1 MLKNIRLII
10 LLLTFCDTV
19 TAQKSVMM
27 WMDATANFERLASKD
42 SVIFYLQKC
51 KEVGVTD
58 VVIDVKPIT
67 GEVLYKS
74 NIAPFLKEWKGFTR
88 PQNFDLLQTAIE
100 EGHKLK
106 MKVHAAMNVFS
117 GGHNQFNTGIIYT
130 THPEWQSQN
139 YLDTGITLISKIKTK
154 YSGMLNPANPEVQAY
169 ELSILAELVK
179 KYKMLDGV
187 MLDRGRYDGLEADF
201 STLSKN
207 IFEKYIGKKVN
218 NFPTDIFSYKKE
230 NRKSVKVP
238 GILYK
243 EWLEWR
249 ASIIYNFFKAARA
262 VAKKNNP
269 AIIFADYT
277 GAWYPTYY
285 EVGVNWAS
293 NKYDVA
299 KDYPQWATKKYQ
311 QYGYAELLD
320 LYSSG
325 CYFYEVTKKEVADS
339 NSIKAARTEAGM
351 SDQKAPW
358 YSVEGSAEMA
368 MNITMKAA
376 PLLGSVYVEQYNTN
390 SNQFT
395 KAMQMCLDK
404 TNGLMVFDM
413 VHIVEKN
420 WWFTIKNLQR
430 N

>member
-1 MLKNIRLII
+1 MFQSHTGI
-10 LLLTFCDTV
+10 
-19 TAQKSVMM
+19 AQKSVMM
-27 WMDATANFERLASKD
+27 WMDATANYERLSTKD
-42 SVIFYLQKC
+42 SIKYYFKKC

-67 GEVLYKS
+67 GEVLYQSK
-74 NIAPFLKEWKGFTR
+74 IAPFLSEWKGFTR
-88 PQNFDLLQTAIE
+88 PANFDLLNKAIE
-100 EGHKLK
+100 EGHAIKI
-106 MKVHAAMNVFS
+106 KVHASINVFS
-117 GGHNQFNTGIIYT
+117 GGHSLFNRGIIYT
-130 THPEWQSQN
+130 THPDWQSQN
-139 YLDTGITLISKIKTK
+139 YINTGITPISKIKTK
-154 YSGMLNPANPEVQAY
+154 LSGMLNPANPAVQAY
-169 ELSILAELVK
+169 ELSVLAELIK
-179 KYKMLDGV
+179 KYPLLDGV
-187 MLDRGRYDGLEADF
+187 MLDRVRYDGMEADF
-201 STLSKN
+201 SPLSKKL
-207 IFEKYIGKKVN
+207 FEKYIAKQVN

-230 NRKSVKVP
+230 NGKSIKVP

-249 ASIIYNFFKAARA
+249 ASVIYNFFKKARV
-262 VAKKNNP
+262 VAKQNNP
-269 AIIFADYT
+269 KIIFGDYT

-311 QYGYAELLD
+311 QFGYAELLD

-351 SDQKAPW
+351 SDQKGPW

-368 MNITMKAA
+368 MKITKNVA
-376 PLLGSVYVEQYNTN
+376 PLLGSVYVEQYKQN
-390 SNQFT
+390 SGQFT

-404 TNGLMVFDM
+404 TNGLMIFDL

-420 WWFTIKNLQR
+420 WWDTIKNLQKS
-430 N
+430 

>member
-1 MLKNIRLII
+1 MKNLAIIFLLILKSHTGI
-10 LLLTFCDTV
+10 
-19 TAQKSVMM
+19 AQKSVMM
-27 WMDATANFERLASKD
+27 WMDATANFERLSTKD
-42 SVIFYLQKC
+42 SVKYYLNKC
-51 KEVGVTD
+51 KQVGVTD

-74 NIAPFLKEWKGFTR
+74 RIAPFLNEWKGFTR
-88 PQNFDLLQTAIE
+88 PTNFDLLQTAIE
-100 EGHKLK
+100 EGHAINI
-106 MKVHAAMNVFS
+106 KVHVSINVFS
-117 GGHNQFNTGIIYT
+117 GGHSQFKRGIIYT

-139 YLDTGITLISKIKTK
+139 YIDTGVALISSIKTK
-154 YSGMLNPANPEVQAY
+154 LSGMLNPANPVVQAY
-169 ELSILAELVK
+169 ELSILAELIR
-179 KYKMLDGV
+179 KYQQLDGI
-187 MLDRGRYDGLEADF
+187 MLDRVRYDGMEADF
-201 STLSKN
+201 SPLSKKL
-207 IFEKYIGKKVN
+207 FEKYIGKQVN

-230 NRKSVKVP
+230 NEKNIKVP

-249 ASIIYNFFKAARA
+249 ASVIYNFFKKARA
-262 VAKKNNP
+262 IAKQNNP
-269 AIIFADYT
+269 KIIFGDYT

-320 LYSSG
+320 MYSSG

-339 NSIKAARTEAGM
+339 NTIKAARTEAGM

-368 MNITMKAA
+368 MKITKNAA
-376 PLLGSVYVEQYNTN
+376 PVLGSVYVEQYKQN
-390 SNQFT
+390 SGQFT

-404 TNGLMVFDM
+404 TNGLMIFDL

-420 WWFTIKNLQR
+420 WWDTIKNLQK

>member
-1 MLKNIRLII
+1 MKNIAVIF
-10 LLLTFCDTV
+10 LLMAV
-19 TAQKSVMM
+19 SHGSIAQKTVMM
-27 WMDATANFERLASKD
+27 WMDATANFERLTSED
-42 SVIFYLQKC
+42 SVKYYLQKC
-51 KEVGVTD
+51 KAVGVTD

-74 NIAPFLKEWKGFTR
+74 NIAPFLNEWKGYTR
-88 PQNFDLLQTAIE
+88 STNFDLLQTAIV
-100 EGHKLK
+100 EGHKLNL
-106 MKVHAAMNVFS
+106 KVHASINVFS
-117 GGHNQFNTGIIYT
+117 GGHSQFNKGIIYT

-154 YSGMLNPANPEVQAY
+154 YSGMLNPANPAVQAY
-169 ELSILAELVK
+169 ELSILGELVK
-179 KYKMLDGV
+179 KYPLLNGV
-187 MLDRGRYDGLEADF
+187 MLDRVRYDGLEADF
-201 STLSKN
+201 SALSKR

-218 NFPTDIFSYKKE
+218 DFPADIFSYKNEHGK
-230 NRKSVKVP
+230 NIKVP
-238 GILYK
+238 GKYYK

-249 ASIIYNFFKAARA
+249 ANIIYNFFKKARA

-269 AIIFADYT
+269 KIIFGDYT

-299 KDYPQWATKKYQ
+299 KDYPEWATKKYQ

-351 SDQKAPW
+351 SNQKAPW

-368 MNITMKAA
+368 MKITMNAA
-376 PLLGSVYVEQYNTN
+376 PLLGSVYVDQYKQN
-390 SNQFT
+390 SEQFT
-395 KAMQMCLDK
+395 NAMQMCLDK
-404 TNGLMVFDM
+404 TNGLMIFDL

-420 WWFTIKNLQR
+420 WWNTIKNLQK